1 MVDVSPVIAILSAS
15 SSAAVVLSAVFILIQ
30 LRQNARLLEATLN
43 QSKAAFS
50 LNVLERITDESFP
63 RRRARMFLTIQ
74 KFRET
79 DWKDAFES
87 QEDLEVRN
95 CTYVYEL
102 LGQMARQEIVD
113 LEMVLDSLQYIVVRD
128 WQVFEPHA
136 AYIRERYGLDFQAY
150 ANFEWLAKEARLHMA
165 HRGEEQKSGA
175 YESLSHKDEKDAAPR
190 RKRRIRRSA
199 GPGRSDR
206 EN

>member
-1 MVDVSPVIAILSAS
+1 MVDVTTVIEILSAS
-15 SSAAVVLSAVFILIQ
+15 SSAAVVLSALFVLIQ
-30 LRQNARLLEATLN
+30 LRQNARLLQATLN
-43 QSKAAFS
+43 QSKASFS
-50 LNVLERITDESFP
+50 LNVLEKITDESFP

-95 CTYVYEL
+95 FTYVYEL

-136 AYIRERYGLDFQAY
+136 VYIRERYGVDFQAY

-175 YESLSHKDEKDAAPR
+175 YESLSHSDDEDVAP
-190 RKRRIRRSA
+190 RKRRRTRRA
-199 GPGRSDR
+199 PAPTRTDR
-206 EN
+206 EK